1 MPASLPT
8 HTRVVVIGGGIMGCS
23 TLYHLAKLGVQD
35 PILLERKRLTCG
47 TTWHSAAQVRQLR
60 STSNLTQLIRYS
72 TELYATLEQET
83 GQSTGWSRSGSL
95 SIATNAD
102 RLIHIRRQAS
112 LAKLFGVET
121 HELSASEAA
130 ELWPMM
136 RSDDIVAAVYSPDDG
151 RVNPSDLCVALIKGA
166 KARGARVY
174 EDTAVTAIDVR
185 DGRISGVR
193 TAHGS
198 VACEIVV
205 NCAGLWGKQVAALAS
220 VSVPLYA
227 CEHFYLLT
235 EPIDGLG
242 GHLPTL
248 SDHDAHL
255 YIRDEVGGILVG
267 CFEPDARALPLD
279 RLPRD
284 FCFDLLDEDWDHFE
298 PMMVNAMHRIP
309 ALESA
314 GAKALVNGP
323 ESFTPDGAF
332 LLGETPEL
340 KGFFVGCG
348 MNSVGVASGGG
359 AGLALAE
366 WIVEG
371 RPSRELWSVDIR
383 RFAPLHS
390 SDAVLRERVP
400 EVLGLHYATGYAGR
414 EPETAR
420 NLRTSPI
427 HERLAAAGAR
437 FGTRFGW
444 ERATWFAEDHDPDP
458 APLRFGRP
466 AWFDAQAREAHAA
479 RNGVA
484 IFDQSSFA
492 KILVEGDDSERVL
505 QTLCANDVA
514 VAAGKVVYTGMLNES
529 GGYESDLTVM
539 RLDRDRYWLI
549 TGTAQGVRDL
559 DWIGAHIE
567 ARDRVSVVDVTPSL
581 AVLGVMGPRSRQ
593 LLLRLG
599 CGALDNA
606 AFPLF
611 SCRRLEL
618 GCTAVTAARLSYA
631 GELGW
636 ELYVAADQ
644 AAALYDTLV
653 SEGHDLDIRNGGTRA
668 LTSLRIEKGYRA
680 WGHEL
685 GPDDTPIE
693 AGLGFVTKLASGVPF
708 IGREALMAQ
717 LERRPRRRLIHFKL
731 DDPEIFILG
740 DEPIVQAGDF
750 VGQVTSADF
759 GHSIGA
765 SVGMGYVDIEGRDLG
780 TAIDDGSFEV
790 ELAAD
795 RHSISVSLT
804 PLFDPAGE
812 RMRIES

>member
-1 MPASLPT
+1 MPASLPSQ
-8 HTRVVVIGGGIMGCS
+8 TRAVVIGGGIMGCS
-23 TLYHLAKLGVQD
+23 TLYHLAKLGVRE
-35 PILLERKRLTCG
+35 PILLERKQLTCG

-60 STSNLTQLIRYS
+60 STNNLTQLIRYS
-72 TELYATLEQET
+72 TELYASLEQET
-83 GQSTGWSRSGSL
+83 GQSTGWSRTGSL

-102 RLIHIRRQAS
+102 RLTHIRRQAS
-112 LAKLFGVET
+112 LAKVFGVET
-121 HELSASEAA
+121 HELSVSEVTS
-130 ELWPMM
+130 LWPMM
-136 RSDDIVAAVYSPDDG
+136 RSDDIVGAVYSPDDG
-151 RVNPSDLCVALIKGA
+151 RVNPSDLCAALVKGA

-174 EDTAVTAIDVR
+174 EDTAVTGIDVR
-185 DGRISGVR
+185 AGRVCGVQ
-193 TAHGS
+193 TEHGS
-198 VACEIVV
+198 IACEILV
-205 NCAGLWGKQVAALAS
+205 NCAGLWGKQVAALAG

-235 EPIDGLG
+235 QPIEGLG
-242 GHLPTL
+242 RHLPTL

-255 YIRDEVGGILVG
+255 YIRDEVGGILAG
-267 CFEPDARALPLD
+267 CFEPGARALALE

-309 ALESA
+309 ALENA
-314 GAKALVNGP
+314 EAKALVNGP

-383 RFAPLHS
+383 RFAPLHA

-400 EVLGLHYATGYAGR
+400 EVLGLHYAIAYPGR

-427 HERLAAAGAR
+427 HERLAAASAR
-437 FGTRFGW
+437 FGTRSGW
-444 ERATWFAEDHDPDP
+444 ERAAWFAEDRDPDP

-484 IFDQSSFA
+484 LFDQSSFA
-492 KILVEGDDSERVL
+492 KILVEGADAERVL
-505 QTLCANDVA
+505 QMLCANDVA
-514 VAAGKVVYTGMLNES
+514 VAPGSVIYTGMLNEN

-549 TGTAQGVRDL
+549 TGTAQGARDL
-559 DWIGAHIE
+559 NWIGTHIA
-567 ARDRVSVVDVTPSL
+567 ARDRISVTDVSASL
-581 AVLGVMGPRSRQ
+581 AVLGVMGPHSRQ
-593 LLLRLG
+593 LLQRLG
-599 CGALDNA
+599 VEALDNA

-611 SCRRLEL
+611 SCRRLQL

-636 ELYVAADQ
+636 ELYVAANE
-644 AAALYDTLV
+644 AAALYDTLM
-653 SEGHDLDIRNGGTRA
+653 SEGEDLEVRNGGTHA

-680 WGHEL
+680 WGHEVS
-685 GPDDTPIE
+685 PDDTPVE
-693 AGLGFVTKLASGVPF
+693 AGLVFATKLDSGLPF

-717 LERRPRRRLIHFKL
+717 RERRPRRRLIHFKL
-731 DDPEIFILG
+731 DDPDVFILG
-740 DEPIVQAGDF
+740 DEPIVHGGEIAGQA
-750 VGQVTSADF
+750 TSADF

-765 SVGMGYVDIEGRDLG
+765 SVGMGYIDVEHRDLG
-780 TAIDDGSFEV
+780 EAIDDGNFEV
-790 ELAAD
+790 EFAAD
-795 RHSISVSLT
+795 RHSVRVSLS
-804 PLFDPAGE
+804 PFFDPAGK